1 MTTAENLMEGDDVI
15 SMSSVDTGELRGPDG
30 VPILGNTLQFARDPF
45 GFYEECAEFGD
56 VVPYSVGRQ
65 QFYMVLHPDDVKR
78 VLSTEHDSF
87 RKGQFQREQLGFVL
101 GDGLLTSEGDR
112 WREQRQRIQPSFSPD
127 KIQSYVATM
136 TDCAADAV
144 ERWDAGE
151 TVEIDEEMR
160 RVTVRILARSLFGTD
175 ITEHVETISEAMADI
190 GALSEATTMVALLP
204 TWVPTPWN
212 RRAKRG
218 VEAIDGVIDAL
229 VAEREGDAEGRDD
242 LLSTLIV
249 AHRNGEI
256 PRETLRDQLV
266 TFLLAGHET
275 TSLALTYTWYLLAR
289 NPDVRERLHA
299 ELNAELGGS
308 RPEMI
313 DLPDLSYTDRVVT
326 ESMRLYPPVYRVVRE
341 ATEPVELGGH
351 TIESG
356 AKLTIPQWNVHRDE
370 RWYDDPEQFR
380 PDRWTDDGDR
390 PEYAY
395 FPFGGGPRRCIG
407 MRFARMEAKL
417 VLGTIAQSYEL
428 HLADSERTLT
438 LQPGVT
444 AGTADPVEMVPRE
457 R

>member
-218 VEAIDGVIDAL
+218 VEAIDGVI
-229 VAEREGDAEGRDD
+229 
-242 LLSTLIV
+242 V

-308 RPEMI
+308 RPEMS